1 MTPTNHPAR
10 GPDRKAEYRLV
21 ALDIDGTLLDPGAH
35 FDDFPGEAISS
46 AVRALSD
53 AGVVVALASGR
64 MFPGT
69 ARIADHL
76 GIEQPLICQQGAS
89 VHNGDGTLRHGYSVD
104 HELALEL
111 VDYASHH
118 DWPLAWFDSERY
130 LVTRHCPQAQEF
142 ADVSQI
148 TMEIHAAPHRSGVR
162 ATGIDII
169 SSATAAAAV
178 HAEIEARY
186 GDRLCLLDFPSVTAV
201 HAREA
206 SKGNSLAAL
215 AAELGIDQSRVLAV
229 GDSVN
234 DVSMLAWAGHSA
246 APEHCDH
253 YARAVAA
260 EILPGPG
267 VAGVAALLR
276 SLLPS

>member
-1 MTPTNHPAR
+1 MSQQLLPLENI
-10 GPDRKAEYRLV
+10 RLV
-21 ALDIDGTLLDPGAH
+21 ALDIDGTLIDPGAH
-35 FDDFPGEAISS
+35 HDDLPGEAITR
-46 AVRALSD
+46 AVASLQA

-69 ARIADHL
+69 ARAARHL
-76 GIEQPLICQQGAS
+76 EIEQPLICQQGAS
-89 VHNGDGTLRHGYSVD
+89 VHNGDGSLRHGYSID

-111 VDYASHH
+111 VDYATQH

-130 LVTRHCPQAQEF
+130 LVTRACEQAQFF

-148 TMEIHAAPHRSGVR
+148 TMEIDPVPHLSGVR

-169 SSATAAAAV
+169 SSIEEATAV
-178 HAEIEARY
+178 HADIETRY

-206 SKGNSLAAL
+206 SKGNSLAML
-215 AAELGIDQSRVLAV
+215 AAELGIAQTEVLAV

-234 DVSMLAWAGHSA
+234 DVSMLEWAGRSA
-246 APEHCDH
+246 APAHCDH
-253 YARAVAA
+253 YARAAA
-260 EILPGPG
+260 NQIVPGPG
-267 VAGVAALLR
+267 VAGVADLLQ
-276 SLLPS
+276 SITG

>member
-1 MTPTNHPAR
+1 MNI
-10 GPDRKAEYRLV
+10 RLV
-21 ALDIDGTLLDPGAH
+21 ALDIDGTLIDPGAH
-35 FDDFPGEAISS
+35 YDELPGEAISN
-46 AVRALSD
+46 AVAELAA
-53 AGVVVALASGR
+53 AGIVVALASGR

-69 ARIADHL
+69 ARVAQHL

-89 VHNGDGTLRHGYSVD
+89 VHNGDGSLRHGYSIE

-111 VDYASHH
+111 VDYASHN

-130 LVTRHCPQAQEF
+130 LVTRHCEQAQFF

-148 TMEIHAAPHRSGVR
+148 QMEIHEEPHTSGVR

-169 SSATAAAAV
+169 SSREQAALV

-186 GDRLCLLDFPSVTAV
+186 GNRLCLLDFPSVTAV
-201 HAREA
+201 HSNEA
-206 SKGNSLAAL
+206 SKGNALAML
-215 AAELGIDQSRVLAV
+215 AAELGIEQKEVLAV

-234 DVSMLAWAGHSA
+234 DASMLEWAGHSA

-253 YARAVAA
+253 YAEAA
-260 EILPGPG
+260 ASEILPGPG

-276 SLLPS
+276 SIIY